1 LKVVKTM
8 KDLKKTSALG
18 KAFQWKAFT
27 SFMVFTV
34 FTIRFCGHVDA

>member
-27 SFMVFTV
+27 SFMVF